1 MSLKA
6 NGSYEALYDFC
17 EDLGWHIQLAG
28 GVDSPIVIEVRDER
42 DSVRNAFKVPTG
54 RSLDEAAAALL
65 SELRRFGSPS

>member
-17 EDLGWHIQLAG
+17 EDLGWHIVLSG
-28 GVDSPIVIEVRDER
+28 GVDSPIVIEVRNELNR
-42 DSVRNAFKVPTG
+42 TRKSFSVPTG

-65 SELRRFGSPS
+65 VELRTTG